1 MSLLAFG
8 TLPPIVVG
16 TQILKTSGFST
27 CLDNSNLTV
36 NNVDIE
42 YNNDNKTVSFNVAG
56 SSTVSM
62 NVTAVLNVTAYGN
75 SVYSNSF
82 NPCNA
87 ATFVAQL
94 CPGMFKFH
102 MRWHYLATNQ
112 SISMFHANMHLVPAG
127 SFSAQGVQA
136 IPSQYASLIP
146 AIAFQVPDIA
156 AQATLEL
163 KATDGGQEMACIT
176 SAVSNGKTFSVTAV
190 SYVAAGVAAA
200 ALVMAGVSA
209 IGGAGSLATGA
220 GSAAAGTISP
230 SFVEVFTWFQGI
242 AMNGMLSVN
251 YPPIYRSFSKNFGFA
266 TGIIPWTQLQTSI
279 DSFRSMTG
287 GNLTDSNVQF
297 LQNATLAYTDGSNS
311 TAILK
316 RGLADL
322 ALSLRDITTS
332 VNSST
337 SAITPNST
345 LSQVEVKVS
354 GIGAFVESLAVPQQN
369 TFMTVLLVV
378 AIVVAAI
385 VVGVLLLKLILEG
398 WALFASF
405 PQSLAGFR
413 KHYWGTMA
421 RSIVQLILILY
432 GVWVL
437 YCVFQFTHGDSWAA
451 KALAAVTLSVFTGI
465 LVFFTFEIW
474 QAAQRSKEAEGDV
487 SLLYEDKQTWIKYSL
502 FYDAYKKNFWWTFVP
517 AIVYMFAKGCVLAA
531 ADGHGLVQTI
541 AQLVIEGLM
550 LILLVFTRPYE
561 RKSGNVINIFIQVV
575 RALSVVCI
583 LVFVEGKS
591 PILAQL
597 SYHTNNSQNSASH
610 KRLRP
615 SQESSSSPSNPS

>member
-1 MSLLAFG
+1 MSL
-8 TLPPIVVG
+8 PR
-16 TQILKTSGFST
+16 Q
-27 CLDNSNLTV
+27 
-36 NNVDIE
+36 
-42 YNNDNKTVSFNVAG
+42 
-56 SSTVSM
+56 
-62 NVTAVLNVTAYGN
+62 
-75 SVYSNSF
+75 
-82 NPCNA
+82 
-87 ATFVAQL
+87 
-94 CPGMFKFH
+94 
-102 MRWHYLATNQ
+102 W
-112 SISMFHANMHLVPAG
+112 SIPFLLFHANIYLVPAG
-127 SFSAQGVQA
+127 SFSAQGTQA
-136 IPSQYASLIP
+136 IPAQYASLIP

-163 KATDGGQEMACIT
+163 KAADGGQEMACIT
-176 SAVSNGKTFSVTAV
+176 SAVSNGKTFSVPAV
-190 SYVAAGVAAA
+190 SYVAAGVAGI

-209 IGGAGSLATGA
+209 IGAAAAAGGGSLATGA

-230 SFVEVFTWFQGI
+230 SFVEVVTWFQGI

-279 DSFRSMTG
+279 DSFREMTG

-316 RGLADL
+316 RGLANL

-332 VNSST
+332 VNST
-337 SAITPNST
+337 SATTSSST

-354 GIGAFVESLAVPQQN
+354 GIGAFVESLAVPQEN

-398 WALFASF
+398 WALFGSF

-437 YCVFQFTHGDSWAA
+437 YCIFQFTHGDSWAA

-465 LVFFTFEIW
+465 LVFFTFKIW
-474 QAAQRSKEAEGDV
+474 QAARKSKEAEGDV

-502 FYDAYKKNFWWTFVP
+502 FYDAYKKNFWWTFIP

-531 ADGHGLVQTI
+531 ADGHGLAQTI

-550 LILLVFTRPYE
+550 LILLVFARPYE

-583 LVFVEGKS
+583 LVFVEGIPS
-591 PILAQL
+591 LPSRVQTLPLTCHRTRHCTNDSNHHRRRPHRRPIRTYRALGDPHRRKC
-597 SYHTNNSQNSASH
+597 YHYLLQRKPPPQATQGSRKA
-610 KRLRP
+610 
-615 SQESSSSPSNPS
+615 

>member
-1 MSLLAFG
+1 MSYA
-8 TLPPIVVG
+8 
-16 TQILKTSGFST
+16 
-27 CLDNSNLTV
+27 NL
-36 NNVDIE
+36 
-42 YNNDNKTVSFNVAG
+42 Y
-56 SSTVSM
+56 
-62 NVTAVLNVTAYGN
+62 Y
-75 SVYSNSF
+75 Y
-82 NPCNA
+82 
-87 ATFVAQL
+87 
-94 CPGMFKFH
+94 
-102 MRWHYLATNQ
+102 
-112 SISMFHANMHLVPAG
+112 HANQCVVPAG
-127 SFSAQGVQA
+127 TFSASGVQA

-163 KATDGGQEMACIT
+163 KATDGGQNLACIT
-176 SAVSNGKTFSVTAV
+176 SAVSNGKTFNVPAV
-190 SYVAAGVAAA
+190 SYVAAGVAGV
-200 ALVMAGVSA
+200 ALVMAGISA
-209 IGGAGSLATGA
+209 ISSAAAAGGGALATGSA
-220 GSAAAGTISP
+220 SAAAGTVSP
-230 SFVEVFTWFQGI
+230 SFVEIFSWFQGI

-279 DSFRSMTG
+279 DSFRSATG
-287 GNLTDSNVQF
+287 GNLTNSNVQF
-297 LQNATLAYTDGSNS
+297 LQNATLAYTDGSSS
-311 TAILK
+311 TTIVK
-316 RGLADL
+316 RSLEEL
-322 ALSLRDITTS
+322 ALSLRDIATS

-337 SAITPNST
+337 SATSNST
-345 LSQVEVKVS
+345 LSQVQEKVS
-354 GIGAFVESLAVPQQN
+354 GISAFVESLAVPRSN

-398 WALFASF
+398 WALFGSF

-421 RSIVQLILILY
+421 RGIVQLILILY
-432 GVWVL
+432 GIWVL

-451 KALAAVTLSVFTGI
+451 KVLAAVTLGIFTGI
-465 LVFFTFEIW
+465 LVFFTVKIW
-474 QAAQRSKEAEGDV
+474 QAARRSKEVEGDV

-541 AQLVIEGLM
+541 AQLVIEGVM
-550 LILLVFTRPYE
+550 LLLLVFVRPYE

-591 PILAQL
+591 LIPKA
-597 SYHTNNSQNSASH
+597 SSCNTNT
-610 KRLRP
+610 
-615 SQESSSSPSNPS
+615 